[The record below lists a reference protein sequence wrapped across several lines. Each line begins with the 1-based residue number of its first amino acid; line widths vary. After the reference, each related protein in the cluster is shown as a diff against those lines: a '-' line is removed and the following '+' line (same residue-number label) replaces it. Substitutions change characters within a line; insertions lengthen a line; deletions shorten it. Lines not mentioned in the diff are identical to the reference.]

1 MMNIF
6 DIHDYDDNF
15 LDQFASH
22 TLPIYDL
29 WSIRPL
35 QNEQKEIISGTC
47 DEIAKFKDFI
57 INHSNKDY
65 PHPLVIVIGNSEKST
80 PGNMLNST
88 KKYFKVKFEKY
99 KGNDLG
105 QPLLFGAPQN
115 YPASN
120 EQVLPFGY
128 GVNPRMN
135 TGIHGFGGMNM
146 AEIQGVIDR
155 NVSDATR
162 SIRAEYEEM
171 VAKREAESIRRIT
184 ELEMRMEIYKLEL
197 RAKELADKESKIR
210 EELIDLEVKKA
221 EGLGNVREYTK
232 TIAGGLLELG
242 KSAFG
247 IDEVIP
253 KKKSHAKAKEEE
265 PATYRKAESRTN
277 TVSGFTE
284 KQTNTSK
291 PKSGLGDIVGMLNN
305 LSDDEKYELMEIIM
319 NSDESEEESISE
331 LIKETEAN
339 TEKHTEKQPSEQAK
353 EQTEIDQETDKKIEK
368 ETNSET
374 IKNKNSHEDISTA
387 NND

>member
-1 MMNIF
+1 MHIF

-47 DEIAKFKDFI
+47 DEIEKFKDFI
-57 INHSNKDY
+57 ISHSNKDY

-88 KKYFKVKFEKY
+88 RKYYKIKFEKY

-105 QPLLFGAPQN
+105 QPLLFGTQQN
-115 YPASN
+115 YPAGN

-135 TGIHGFGGMNM
+135 NGIHGFGGMSITD
-146 AEIQGVIDR
+146 IQGVIDR
-155 NVSDATR
+155 NVSDSTR

-171 VAKREAESIRRIT
+171 LAKREADSIRRIT

-197 RAKELADKESKIR
+197 RAKQLEDKEKKVR

-221 EGLGNVREYTK
+221 EGLGNVKEYTK

-247 IDEVIP
+247 LDDVIP
-253 KKKSHAKAKEEE
+253 KRAKKEKVHEEE
-265 PATYRKAESRTN
+265 PASYRKSEPVN
-277 TVSGFTE
+277 PKPVSGFTE

-291 PKSGLGDIVGMLNN
+291 PKSGLSNIVGMLSN

-319 NSDESEEESISE
+319 NSDESEEESIRE
-331 LIKETEAN
+331 VINETVAN
-339 TEKHTEKQPSEQAK
+339 AENDTEEKPK
-353 EQTEIDQETDKKIEK
+353 EQTEKHLENQTNNEK
-368 ETNSET
+368 ENDSET
-374 IKNKNSHEDISTA
+374 TKNEESHEDISTA